1 MSNLFAQR
9 GLVIAVAWMAFTA
22 TASSTPLPNPLTLE
36 QALALAD
43 ESHPDIDFARAELAL
58 AQARQLESGG
68 HYATR
73 AYLDISAKTVDP
85 SSGGGYLDDSR
96 ARLLVNR
103 ADLRL
108 WLRACVNEIL
118 LIKTDTDGNTI
129 NASAPVHIQLN

>member
-1 MSNLFAQR
+1 MSNLFALR

-43 ESHPDIDFARAELAL
+43 ESHPDLDFARAELAL
-58 AQARQLESGG
+58 VQARQLESGG

-73 AYLDISAKTVDP
+73 AYLDISAETVDP

-103 ADLRL
+103 PIFDFGYTRASMKSCSSKPTQMEIPSTRL
-108 WLRACVNEIL
+108 LPYIF
-118 LIKTDTDGNTI
+118 
-129 NASAPVHIQLN
+129 S